1 MKRSTKALTIIL
13 VLVSM
18 FSFYSL
24 TQQRPV
30 SATDVTVSAYG
41 HQIVCK
47 NAEVNCVAN
56 QIPPNQMTMTMMS
69 KTTHTTSQAQG

>member
-1 MKRSTKALTIIL
+1 MKRSTKALTILI
-13 VLVSM
+13 VLASM

-30 SATDVTVSAYG
+30 SATDVTISAFG
-41 HQIVCK
+41 HQVVCK
-47 NAEVNCVAN
+47 NVEVNCVAN
-56 QIPPNQMTMTMMS
+56 HIPPNQMTMTMMS